1 MPTTKKVTISHASH
15 TDHRILRRPPD
26 QNGTPQKPKLVVW
39 RDPPEQFRQR
49 NRGLSELMLSPEEN
63 EDLWREGASL
73 LLSLDPKQ
81 LSTDADVVTSLEN
94 FYLRTGDLPKALEFG
109 SRSVDLNPRSSTAAL
124 TFARVLEASG
134 SASEAEE
141 QYLRAINIDPSLK
154 EAYGRLA
161 VHYARQ
167 GRFDE
172 AKNILDRYLRW
183 NPNEIF
189 FHDLERRFSAQ
200 QGIAPPQ

>member
-15 TDHRILRRPPD
+15 TDHRILRYPPSE
-26 QNGTPQKPKLVVW
+26 NRAPQKQKLVVW
-39 RDPPEQFRQR
+39 RDPPEEFRQR
-49 NRGLSELMLSPEEN
+49 DLGLAELKLSPDEN
-63 EDLWREGASL
+63 DDLWRDGGAL
-73 LLSLDPKQ
+73 LASLDPKQ
-81 LSTDADVVTSLEN
+81 LMVDADAVLALED
-94 FYLRTGDLPKALEFG
+94 FYLHTGDVPKALEFG
-109 SRSVDLNPRSSTAAL
+109 RRSVDLDPRNSTAAL

-161 VHYARQ
+161 VHYAKQR
-167 GRFDE
+167 RFED
-172 AKNILDRYLRW
+172 AKNILDRYLQW

-189 FHDLERRFSAQ
+189 FHELERQFSAQ
-200 QGIAPPQ
+200 QGNATP